1 MALIFSSV
9 SCLTSRSLLEATVVE
24 TAEAVEAAAAEAGV
38 SNWSFEPRE
47 LPVPRLCRVVKPE
60 VTGTTIGGVAT
71 IGLAS
76 GTTLGRGEDLGCTP
90 GASSLPVST

>member
-1 MALIFSSV
+1 M
-9 SCLTSRSLLEATVVE
+9 TSRSLLEAATVVE
-24 TAEAVEAAAAEAGV
+24 AAEAVEAAAAAEATGV

-90 GASSLPVST
+90 GAISSLPVST

>member
-1 MALIFSSV
+1 M
-9 SCLTSRSLLEATVVE
+9 TSRSLLEAATVVE
-24 TAEAVEAAAAEAGV
+24 AAEAVEAAAAAEATGV

-60 VTGTTIGGVAT
+60 VTGTTIGGVDCT

-90 GASSLPVST
+90 GAISSLPVST

>member
-1 MALIFSSV
+1 M
-9 SCLTSRSLLEATVVE
+9 TSRSLLEAATVVE
-24 TAEAVEAAAAEAGV
+24 AAEAVEAAAAETGV

-90 GASSLPVST
+90 GAISSLPVST

>member
-1 MALIFSSV
+1 M
-9 SCLTSRSLLEATVVE
+9 TSRSLLEAATVVE
-24 TAEAVEAAAAEAGV
+24 AAETVEAAADEATGV

-60 VTGTTIGGVAT
+60 VTGTTIGGVDCT

-90 GASSLPVST
+90 GAISSLPVST

>member
-1 MALIFSSV
+1 M
-9 SCLTSRSLLEATVVE
+9 TSRSLLEAATVVE
-24 TAEAVEAAAAEAGV
+24 AAEAVEAAVAEATGV

-76 GTTLGRGEDLGCTP
+76 GTTLGKGEDLGCTP
-90 GASSLPVST
+90 GAISSLPVST

>member
-1 MALIFSSV
+1 MIFSSV

-24 TAEAVEAAAAEAGV
+24 AEEAVEAGTATGV

-47 LPVPRLCRVVKPE
+47 LPVLRLCRVVKPE
-60 VTGTTIGGVAT
+60 VTGTTMGGVAT

>member
-1 MALIFSSV
+1 M
-9 SCLTSRSLLEATVVE
+9 TSRSLLEAATVVE
-24 TAEAVEAAAAEAGV
+24 AEEAVGAAAAEATGV

-60 VTGTTIGGVAT
+60 VTGTTIGGVDCT

-76 GTTLGRGEDLGCTP
+76 GTTLGKGEDLGCTP
-90 GASSLPVST
+90 GAISSLPVST

>member
-1 MALIFSSV
+1 M
-9 SCLTSRSLLEATVVE
+9 TSRSLLEAATVVE
-24 TAEAVEAAAAEAGV
+24 AAEAVEAAATETGV

-90 GASSLPVST
+90 GAISSLPVST